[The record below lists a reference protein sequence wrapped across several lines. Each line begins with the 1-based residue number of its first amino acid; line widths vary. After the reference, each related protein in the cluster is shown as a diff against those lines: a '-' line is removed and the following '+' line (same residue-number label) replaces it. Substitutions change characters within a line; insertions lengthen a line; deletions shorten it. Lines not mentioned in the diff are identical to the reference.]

1 MRLFSILLASAFL
14 TVAGCGG
21 DDGTSGGTTPPGTDN
36 TGADVAPPGMDPA
49 SMPTEEVK
57 GDDGKV
63 TDEGG
68 KEEAPEGSKLIPK
81 EVTGGAKA
89 KPAKDAPKKDAPKK
103 DAPKKD
109 APKKDAPKKDAPKKD
124 GDKKK

>member
-1 MRLFSILLASAFL
+1 LKQEIVVMRLFSILLASVFL

-21 DDGTSGGTTPPGTDN
+21 DDGTSGGTMPPGGDN
-36 TGADVAPPGMDPA
+36 TGADVAPPGMDPGA
-49 SMPTEEVK
+49 MPTDAVK
-57 GDDGKV
+57 DDDGKA

-68 KEEAPEGSKLIPK
+68 KEEAPKGSKLIPK

-89 KPAKDAPKKDAPKK
+89 DPAKE
-103 DAPKKD
+103 
-109 APKKDAPKKDAPKKD
+109 APKKDAPKKD